1 MTGITTTP
9 HLHFQIDKASAP
21 FHAYWPY
28 SYSDLNEL
36 GIDFFA
42 AVNMGLG
49 KENALK
55 NTVHP
60 MAFVQENV
68 TEGASQVAVTSS
80 SVAVASAAESA
91 KPPVEESEEAPKN
104 AAPSEPEKIE
114 NVLPAEEPKDDS
126 KTVLDAPAPA
136 KPVETPVA
144 KPEPVK
150 PETPVTPVPTIVE
163 KPVQQV
169 SKPFAD
175 VPKNVAYRAAFDRLL
190 AAGALEPLSSDKFR
204 PNDSMTRRDAAIV
217 LGELLGVTPSDFPA
231 LPYSDV
237 LPSDASAGYLDK
249 LLDLG
254 VVGKAEKFRPN
265 DAISRAE
272 AAVLLVRASKLP
284 NVLGHSLFKD
294 VANDDTRVGLL
305 NAFSVR
311 LKLKKNVKFQPN
323 APLSRAEFVK
333 MADTWRQKTGL
344 LK

>member
-1 MTGITTTP
+1 
-9 HLHFQIDKASAP
+9 
-21 FHAYWPY
+21 
-28 SYSDLNEL
+28 
-36 GIDFFA
+36 
-42 AVNMGLG
+42 MGLG

-80 SVAVASAAESA
+80 TVAVASAAESA

-126 KTVLDAPAPA
+126 KTVLDAPAPV

-150 PETPVTPVPTIVE
+150 PETPVAPVPTIVE